1 MNNGL
6 IGNFMTEKKIIIIA
20 DDFIHNS
27 QKAAAVL
34 IKELAIALNK
44 KSLLSSIVIAPD
56 VNTNLIK
63 RLKIDG
69 IDTILFPSGK
79 LKNVNLLRRVYNE
92 YMLSYRVKKCFPLL
106 VDEDVLGLVY
116 YSPSIFFGK
125 AVRFLKNKFKCSSY
139 LILRDLFPQWLVD
152 VGIIKKNRIVH
163 LILKYF
169 ERTNLNNADR
179 IGVMSSGNLKLF
191 SNKSDFD
198 KYEVLYN
205 WQTPKDIIK
214 VTSSLKKYGLEKLT
228 YKFVFFYR
236 GNIGSAQ
243 GIDTLLDLA
252 TSLLTYKQLHF
263 LYIGQGDAVNL
274 IINKNLPNVT
284 YIDSLSQKDYFELVS
299 NFDVGI
305 FSLHRSH
312 TAHNF
317 PGKLYG
323 YMSMSKPILGIVNDG
338 NDVKELIN
346 DNHAGLVCYHNE
358 GIDKLVLHCINL
370 SNDLDLLKEQG
381 LNSHNIILKFTPEKA
396 ANQIL
401 NFFK

>member
-152 VGIIKKNRIVH
+152 VGIIKKN
-163 LILKYF
+163 
-169 ERTNLNNADR
+169 
-179 IGVMSSGNLKLF
+179 
-191 SNKSDFD
+191 
-198 KYEVLYN
+198 
-205 WQTPKDIIK
+205 IK
-214 VTSSLKKYGLEKLT
+214 TIQSLK
-228 YKFVFFYR
+228 R
-236 GNIGSAQ
+236 
-243 GIDTLLDLA
+243 
-252 TSLLTYKQLHF
+252 
-263 LYIGQGDAVNL
+263 
-274 IINKNLPNVT
+274 KN
-284 YIDSLSQKDYFELVS
+284 D
-299 NFDVGI
+299 
-305 FSLHRSH
+305 
-312 TAHNF
+312 
-317 PGKLYG
+317 
-323 YMSMSKPILGIVNDG
+323 
-338 NDVKELIN
+338 
-346 DNHAGLVCYHNE
+346 
-358 GIDKLVLHCINL
+358 
-370 SNDLDLLKEQG
+370 
-381 LNSHNIILKFTPEKA
+381 
-396 ANQIL
+396 
-401 NFFK
+401 